1 MNGKRKSRKEEG
13 RKSLRFCRLDCTS
26 KRDQSHSRFVMVS
39 FTLTEV
45 ETDTE
50 TEKYMACMKLYRRV
64 HTDRD
69 PSTIEYNGVGIGLRD
84 ELGQC
89 E

>member
-1 MNGKRKSRKEEG
+1 
-13 RKSLRFCRLDCTS
+13 
-26 KRDQSHSRFVMVS
+26 MVS

-69 PSTIEYNGVGIGLRD
+69 PLTIEYNGVSETNSASVNDPYG
-84 ELGQC
+84 
-89 E
+89 